1 MEDLMFDDIPKAV
14 KLNIGRWVHIYR
26 NKGEGYRVYD
36 AVAELELGRILV
48 DDREHWIYNGDVLS
62 VEEQEEIAE
71 ALTNPQPVTNVTDW
85 SAFPEKKDRS

>member
-14 KLNIGRWVHIYR
+14 KLNTGRWVHIYR
-26 NKGEGYRVYD
+26 NNGEGYRAYD

-48 DDREHWIYNGDVLS
+48 DDREHWIYDGDVLN

-71 ALTNPQPVTNVTDW
+71 ALTKPQPDTNVIDW
-85 SAFPEKKDRS
+85 SAFHEKKDRS